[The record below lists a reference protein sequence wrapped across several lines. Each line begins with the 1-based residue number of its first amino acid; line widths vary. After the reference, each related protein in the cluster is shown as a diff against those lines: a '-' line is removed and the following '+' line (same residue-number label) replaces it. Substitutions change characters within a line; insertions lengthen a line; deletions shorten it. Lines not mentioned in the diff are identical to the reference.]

1 MNSEKKL
8 YEELVKY
15 HPEFKDSQEDIKKVV
30 SALVE
35 MNPQIRIDQQFSD
48 QLKNKLLSVADYKQP
63 KKSGMFKFFAVL
75 VPMFSLGFAVF
86 WFWYLQDDQ
95 WLHQEVTPYM
105 LQGWAAPAQMR
116 MDISEDFQDPPKVK
130 MMESEMYEVQSDEP
144 EALEMMMMDST
155 MIDDI
160 SDDFKLTCEDN
171 LWEISRLDNG
181 DRVCT
186 TKQTT
191 CLEFDFEQ
199 QKCNFKN

>member
-86 WFWYLQDDQ
+86 
-95 WLHQEVTPYM
+95 
-105 LQGWAAPAQMR
+105 
-116 MDISEDFQDPPKVK
+116 
-130 MMESEMYEVQSDEP
+130 
-144 EALEMMMMDST
+144 
-155 MIDDI
+155 
-160 SDDFKLTCEDN
+160 
-171 LWEISRLDNG
+171 
-181 DRVCT
+181 
-186 TKQTT
+186 
-191 CLEFDFEQ
+191 
-199 QKCNFKN
+199 